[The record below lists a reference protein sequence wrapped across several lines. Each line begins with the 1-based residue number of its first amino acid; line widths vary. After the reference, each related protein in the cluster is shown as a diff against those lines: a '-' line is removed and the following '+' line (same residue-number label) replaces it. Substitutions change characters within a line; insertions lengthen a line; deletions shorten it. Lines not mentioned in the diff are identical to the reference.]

1 MQPPRTSST
10 NNRQIAPWW
19 LMSSRGACW
28 LFFCACSNLLPSVA
42 CGSDVLELYSAQ
54 IKPLLKTRCYAC
66 HGALKQE
73 ADLRLDTVASMISG
87 EVIARGA
94 AEESVLIERVVESAG
109 DERMPPEHQGE
120 PLSAQ
125 QVQWLSDWIA
135 AGAPAP
141 ADERPESDPDA
152 HWAFQPIE
160 RPSIPIVENAAWVR
174 NPIDAFIAQGHDQH
188 GLQPQPSAP
197 RALLLRRLH
206 LDLIGIL
213 PTYEEITAFE
223 NDPNDD
229 WYESTVERLLDDPRH
244 GERWARHWMDI
255 WRYSDWWGLG
265 DQLRNSQ
272 RHIWRWRDW
281 IVGSLNRDRGYDEMV
296 QCMLAGDELHPDDL
310 EALTATGFLARNY
323 FLFNRNQWMEETV
336 EHVGKAF
343 LGLTF
348 NCAKCHDHKY
358 DPIAQ
363 TDYYQLRAFFEPYQV
378 RMDMLPG
385 EVDLSKDG
393 VPRVFD
399 GWLDVPTYVLIR
411 GEEGNPDK
419 STKIEPGI
427 PAFLTASCDAA
438 TGLDIEAIDLPA
450 QAWQPERRDWILT
463 NFVERAKQKIR
474 SAQIVLERVR
484 SEQLARAQASDT
496 QSSDT
501 QTSAPEASE
510 PRTEAQLA
518 LQLASLDV
526 DLAQGEEHSIQTR
539 YAAMQAQWDNAADSA
554 ACQETHQQAVR
565 AERQVALLNA
575 QRGLLDVRWR
585 LLTVAAEQRQALEQE
600 RAEAQSKQEQA
611 QQTLDAEIKPE
622 DNFAP
627 LVAAQW
633 TPTRFKNTTLDDPAV
648 EFPNHSTGRRTAL
661 ARWITDAHN
670 PLTARV
676 AVNHI
681 WTRHLGQPLVASMFD
696 FGRNGAAPAN
706 PRLLDWLASELIDS
720 GWSMKH
726 IHRLIVQSAAYR
738 MSSSSLA
745 AETNMALDSDNR
757 WWWRREPLR
766 LESQVVRDAILS
778 LSGRLDETMG
788 GPPVPPV
795 KQAES
800 MRRSLYFFHS
810 NNDRDLFL
818 TMFDEALVT
827 DCYRREQS
835 IVPQQ
840 ALALTNSTLVLD
852 AAEPI
857 AQQLS
862 NSQDDQR
869 TFIDKAF
876 LTLLG
881 KTADE
886 AELAACQTALDQWES
901 QSANHS
907 QARAHLIWVLLN
919 HNDFLS
925 TR

>member
-1 MQPPRTSST
+1 MQPTPASST
-10 NNRQIAPWW
+10 NSRLICPRWP
-19 LMSSRGACW
+19 LSTRGACW
-28 LFFCACSNLLPSVA
+28 FILFVCSNLLPSVA
-42 CGSDVLELYSAQ
+42 CGIDAIELYSTH

-73 ADLRLDTVASMISG
+73 AGLRLDTVASIISG
-87 EVIARGA
+87 EVVARGA
-94 AEESVLIERVVESAG
+94 TEASLLIARVESTG
-109 DERMPPEHQGE
+109 DERMPPEHEGE
-120 PLSAQ
+120 PLSPQ
-125 QVQWLSDWIA
+125 QVRWLNDWID

-141 ADERPESDPDA
+141 ADEQPELDPDA
-152 HWAFQPIE
+152 HWAFQPIV
-160 RPSIPIVENAAWVR
+160 RPSIPSVENAGWVR
-174 NPIDAFIAQGHDQH
+174 NPIDAFIAQGHEQH
-188 GLQPQPSAP
+188 GVQPQPSAP

-223 NDPNDD
+223 NNPHAD
-229 WYESTVERLLDDPRH
+229 WYESTVERLLDDPRY
-244 GERWARHWMDI
+244 GERWGRHWMDI

-281 IVGSLNRDRGYDEMV
+281 IVDSLNRDRGYDEMV
-296 QCMLAGDELHPDDL
+296 QCMLAGDELRPDDL

-363 TDYYQLRAFFEPYQV
+363 TDYYRLRAFFEPYQV
-378 RMDMLPG
+378 RMDMVPG
-385 EVDLSKDG
+385 EADLAVDG

-419 STKIEPGI
+419 STAIEPGV
-427 PAFLTASCDAA
+427 PAFLTASSDEAN
-438 TGLDIEAIDLPA
+438 GLDIEAVDLPA
-450 QAWQPERRDWILT
+450 QAWQPERRPWVLA
-463 NFVERAKQKIR
+463 NFVERAEQQILA
-474 SAQIVLERVR
+474 AQAALEGLQAAQTTAAPAIEPPA
-484 SEQLARAQASDT
+484 SEQV
-496 QSSDT
+496 
-501 QTSAPEASE
+501 
-510 PRTEAQLA
+510 TEEQLA
-518 LQLASLDV
+518 LQLASLAV
-526 DLAQGEEHSIQTR
+526 ELAQGELHSIQTR
-539 YAAMQAQWDNAADSA
+539 YAAMQAQWNSATDDDATDSEVGDSA
-554 ACQETHQQAVR
+554 CQLARQQAVR
-565 AERQVALLNA
+565 GERLVSQLVA
-575 QRGLLDVRWR
+575 QRDLLDVQRR
-585 LLTVAAEQRQALEQE
+585 LLSVADEQRQATEQE
-600 RAEAQSKQEQA
+600 KVVAQDKLEKT
-611 QQTLDAEIKPE
+611 QQMLAAEIKPE
-622 DNFAP
+622 DRFAP
-627 LVAAQW
+627 LLAAQW
-633 TPTRFKNTTLDDPAV
+633 TPTRFKNTTQDDPTV
-648 EFPNHSTGRRTAL
+648 EFPSHSTGRRTEL
-661 ARWITDAHN
+661 ARWITQPHN

-681 WTRHLGQPLVASMFD
+681 WARHLGQPLVTSVFD
-696 FGRNGAAPAN
+696 FGRNGTTPAN

-720 GWSMKH
+720 DWSMKH
-726 IHRLIVQSAAYR
+726 IHRLIVRSAVYR
-738 MSSSSLA
+738 MSSSSLN
-745 AETNMALDSDNR
+745 AEANIAIDADNR

-778 LSGRLDETMG
+778 LAGRLDPTMG
-788 GPPVPPV
+788 GPSVPPA

-800 MRRSLYFFHS
+800 TRRSLYFFHS

-862 NSQDDQR
+862 DAHDDQR
-869 TFIDKAF
+869 AFIDKAF
-876 LTLLG
+876 LVLLG
-881 KTADE
+881 KTADD
-886 AELAACQTALDQWES
+886 AELAACQSALDKWAS

-907 QARAHLIWVLLN
+907 QARANLVWVLLN